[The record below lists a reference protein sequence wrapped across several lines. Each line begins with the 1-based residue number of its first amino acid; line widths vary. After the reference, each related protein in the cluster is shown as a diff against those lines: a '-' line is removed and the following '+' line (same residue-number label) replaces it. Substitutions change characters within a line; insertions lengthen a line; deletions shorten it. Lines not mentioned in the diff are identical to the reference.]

1 MAAKSSLA
9 NMTICL
15 TAVCLVCAAILG
27 VTYAVTSEPIQE
39 ASRKAV
45 AESVAKVLPQGGNLS
60 EKQEGVLAGTSYD
73 YYTSTSETGEILGY
87 AVKSTTIGFGGPLT
101 VMAGILPDG
110 TVHNTSVLECNE
122 TPGLGA
128 KCVECEGAFRTQ
140 FAGFNPSERKL
151 EVEKDGGDVDA
162 ITASTITS
170 RAFCKAVQQA
180 VAAYRLIAP
189 EPVCEAAD
197 SLAVE
202 NSTEGE

>member
-39 ASRKAV
+39 ASRKAL
-45 AESVAKVLPQGGNLS
+45 AESVAKVLPEGGILS
-60 EKQEGVLAGTSYD
+60 EKQEGALAGTSYD

-87 AVKSTTIGFGGPLT
+87 AVKTTTIGFGGPLT

-128 KCVECEGAFRTQ
+128 KCSSDEHFMNQ
-140 FAGFNPSERKL
+140 WKGFKGIL
-151 EVEKDGGDVDA
+151 KVKKDGGDVDA

-170 RAFCKAVQQA
+170 RAYTLA
-180 VAAYRLIAP
+180 VAN
-189 EPVCEAAD
+189 
-197 SLAVE
+197 AVE
-202 NSTEGE
+202 FVKSISGEGTTNE